1 MRETSVVPEIAKI
14 CEALRLGNSCIV
26 IGEFGSLDD
35 AASAIEDQ
43 LEGEFSIAKA
53 VYKGSPRKFFQTI
66 AEALDINTTT
76 PKLNSKG
83 EEIGEKSMGVDEMME
98 EIALN
103 FPADGLLIFPE
114 AKRLTAKIIFWL
126 EDLNCPICCFAV
138 TKPNRD
144 IFLRMIEIELA
155 LPDDRRIRE
164 IMQQEAENCRL
175 NISEARLSQLQSYAG
190 RNAAAARKIVKE
202 EKLGLT
208 KDPNHNQYLDIS
220 PLVMGL
226 FCCVGIVKFIGLG
239 SGNRSLYMIGGIAMM
254 LGLSLKY
261 LGKVSGPRR
270 RIGQ

>member
-208 KDPNHNQYLDIS
+208 KDPNHNQYLEIS